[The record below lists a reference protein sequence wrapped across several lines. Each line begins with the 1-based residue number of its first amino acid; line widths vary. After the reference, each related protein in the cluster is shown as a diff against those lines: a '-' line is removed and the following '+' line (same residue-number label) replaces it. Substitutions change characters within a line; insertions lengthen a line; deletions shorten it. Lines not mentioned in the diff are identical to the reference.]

1 MTIGTAGAFGM
12 VTRIEIVIGGE
23 GNRAPGQQSGVTSE
37 GIGQSRD
44 PQSVR
49 KGEKGIAPAPKTAE
63 RQETE
68 AAHDQQMHDDVDT
81 GLGQDQRKNGMKDHE
96 VVRTDH
102 VGRPSGAQNSEY
114 WIGSSVPK
122 NIKKYLSLQESSS
135 WPCTAFATFSLPL

>member
-81 GLGQDQRKNGMKDHE
+81 DQDQDQRKNGVKDHE
-96 VVRTDH
+96 VMRTDH
-102 VGRPSGAQNSEY
+102 VGRLSETQKSEY
-114 WIGSSVPK
+114 MIGSSIPK
-122 NIKKYLSLQESSS
+122 YIKKYLTLQESSS
-135 WPCTAFATFSLPL
+135 WSCTAFATFPLP